1 MGKDKESSKLKE
13 EEKKSKDEIHLKIKS
28 KDISSRDEGEKKEV
42 EKEIEAKFVE
52 KEEVKDLGDSAGSAR
67 KGKEVKKD
75 KEKDK

>member
-1 MGKDKESSKLKE
+1 MEKDKETTKLKE

-28 KDISSRDEGEKKEV
+28 KDK
-42 EKEIEAKFVE
+42 IEAKFVE

>member
-1 MGKDKESSKLKE
+1 MEKDKESTKLK

-28 KDISSRDEGEKKEV
+28 KDK
-42 EKEIEAKFVE
+42 IEAKFVE